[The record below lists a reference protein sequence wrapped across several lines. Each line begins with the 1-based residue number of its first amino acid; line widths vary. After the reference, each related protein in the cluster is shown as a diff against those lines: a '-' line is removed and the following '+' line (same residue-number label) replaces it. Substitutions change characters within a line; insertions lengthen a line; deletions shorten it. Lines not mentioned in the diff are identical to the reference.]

1 MFTSHSK
8 NCFKNG
14 KDKKSQDYS
23 IQYLLDNKLA
33 FGFIE
38 TYYKVKNK
46 IFILVRN
53 LNRTEIFFANSLEK
67 NISYKEQFNN
77 FFFIG
82 KKSSDYVMLEYINI
96 HEKCI
101 LLEDDNDLFFL
112 SPAVDLLTHS

>member
-1 MFTSHSK
+1 M
-8 NCFKNG
+8 
-14 KDKKSQDYS
+14 
-23 IQYLLDNKLA
+23 
-33 FGFIE
+33 
-38 TYYKVKNK
+38 
-46 IFILVRN
+46 VRN
-53 LNRTEIFFANSLEK
+53 FNRTGNFFANSLEK
-67 NISYKEQFNN
+67 NISYKEQFDN

>member
-1 MFTSHSK
+1 MEKTK
-8 NCFKNG
+8 NLKTMQLIN
-14 KDKKSQDYS
+14 
-23 IQYLLDNKLA
+23 LLDNKLA

-77 FFFIG
+77 FF
-82 KKSSDYVMLEYINI
+82 
-96 HEKCI
+96 
-101 LLEDDNDLFFL
+101 LLEKSLAIML
-112 SPAVDLLTHS
+112 C

>member
-1 MFTSHSK
+1 MFTSNSK
-8 NCFKNG
+8 NCFKNWN
-14 KDKKSQDYS
+14 DKKSQDYA
-23 IQYLLDNKLA
+23 IQYLLDNKYA

-77 FFFIG
+77 LFFIG
-82 KKSSDYVMLEYINI
+82 KNVMLEYIKI
-96 HEKCI
+96 HEKWYFYI
-101 LLEDDNDLFFL
+101 LLSRTFHDHFIFN
-112 SPAVDLLTHS
+112 